1 MYESTFSAV
10 REGDL
15 LAGKYRIERVLG
27 VGGMGVIVA
36 AQHLQLEEKVAI
48 KFLLP
53 TALEHP
59 EAVSRFLRE
68 AKAAVRIKS
77 EHVARVSDVG
87 MLDNGSPYMV
97 MEYLDGYDLAQW
109 LRQNGPLSTEQ
120 AVEFILQALEA
131 IADAHGLGIV
141 HRDLKP
147 GNLFCVRRS
156 DGLLSIKVL
165 DFGISKVSLKTPTAP
180 QFDMTA
186 PATIMGSPLYMSPEQ
201 MRSARDVDTRT
212 DIWSLG
218 VILYELLTGN
228 PPFNGETISEV
239 CVKTAASPPTPIRQS
254 RPEIPVELETVI
266 LKCLAKD
273 REDRYANVAELA
285 SALAP
290 FGPKRARPSAE
301 RISRIISESGLG
313 ASALDLPVSTDRDLH
328 STIARTNGNFV
339 HTTPRRAIGKLG
351 AVLGLCLFGFVSIV
365 MGFWFWRG
373 RNATVSV
380 APVTSVTDV
389 VVLDVPKAVASTA
402 PPSTNVPEAYPS
414 ATEAS
419 RPRTNTP
426 KNVRG
431 TTRKSEQ
438 KPAQKTLVQTNAQ
451 AKDPFGSPH

>member
-1 MYESTFSAV
+1 MHESTFSAV

-36 AQHLQLEEKVAI
+36 AQHLQLEETVAI

-87 MLDNGSPYMV
+87 MLDNGAPYMV
-97 MEYLDGYDLAQW
+97 MEYLDGCDLAQW
-109 LRQNGPLSTEQ
+109 LRQNGPLSPEQ

-165 DFGISKVSLKTPTAP
+165 DFGISKVRLGTPTAP

-201 MRSARDVDTRT
+201 MRSARDVDART

-218 VILYELLTGN
+218 IILYELLTGN
-228 PPFNGETISEV
+228 PPFNGDTISEV

-290 FGPKRARPSAE
+290 FAPKRARPSAE

-313 ASALDLPVSTDRDLH
+313 ASAFDLPVSSDRDLH
-328 STIARTNGNFV
+328 STIARTNANFA
-339 HTTPRRAIGKLG
+339 HTTPRRAIGKFG
-351 AVLGLCLFGFVSIV
+351 AVVGLCLFGFVSV
-365 MGFWFWRG
+365 VTAFLFWRG
-373 RNATVSV
+373 RNATANI
-380 APVTSVTDV
+380 APVTSVRDV
-389 VVLDVPKAVASTA
+389 VVLEVPKAV
-402 PPSTNVPEAYPS
+402 PSTMVTPSNLPETPPT
-414 ATEAS
+414 ATLVS
-419 RPRTNTP
+419 QPRTNTP

-431 TTRKSEQ
+431 MNRKT
-438 KPAQKTLVQTNAQ
+438 AQKSLVQTNAP